1 MVEVSLTRGE
11 KKPSRLRGI
20 RLTAL
25 ILALVLLLSAWL
37 FSSRIKPVIV
47 SMADSGVADLITVYV
62 DGVVTRLMDEG
73 EIQYSDLIIF
83 DKDDEGRISALTTNM
98 VGVNRLKASITAAV
112 LDELTALE
120 YTDIHIPIGSILG
133 GSIFL
138 GKGPKIPI
146 TLLSCTNIYTYFTS
160 EFVTAGINQTKHSIV
175 LHVDVSLDI
184 LVAGG
189 AVSSV
194 VKNQVNVAET
204 IIVGIVPEAYAS
216 LG

>member
-1 MVEVSLTRGE
+1 MIEVSLTTRNR
-11 KKPSRLRGI
+11 KRLIKRRI
-20 RLTAL
+20 KTVFIIA
-25 ILALVLLLSAWL
+25 VLLLVSFMWFFSA
-37 FSSRIKPVIV
+37 RIKPVIV
-47 SMADSGVADLITVYV
+47 SMADSGVADMITVYV
-62 DGVVTRLMDEG
+62 DGVVTQLMDGGHIEYN
-73 EIQYSDLIIF
+73 ELVNF
-83 DKDDEGRISALTTNM
+83 EKDEQGRISALVTNM
-98 VGVNRLKASITAAV
+98 VGVNKLKASITSAV

-120 YTDIHIPIGSILG
+120 YTNIYIPLGSILG
-133 GSIFL
+133 DSVFL

-160 EFVTAGINQTKHSIV
+160 EFSSAGINQTKHSIV

-189 AVSSV
+189 TVSSV

-204 IIVGIVPEAYAS
+204 IIVGVVPNAYAS

>member
-1 MVEVSLTRGE
+1 MIEVSLTTR
-11 KKPSRLRGI
+11 SRKRVIMSRI
-20 RLTAL
+20 RAVVLVVL
-25 ILALVLLLSAWL
+25 IVSAAVTWL
-37 FSSRIKPVIV
+37 FSARIKPVIV

-62 DGVVTRLMDEG
+62 DGVVTQLMDGGHIEYN
-73 EIQYSDLIIF
+73 ELVSF
-83 DKDDEGRISALTTNM
+83 EKDEQGRISALVTNM
-98 VGVNRLKASITAAV
+98 VGVNKLKASITSAV

-120 YTDIHIPIGSILG
+120 YTNIYIPIGSIIG
-133 GSIFL
+133 GSVFL

-146 TLLSCTNIYTYFTS
+146 TLLSCTNIFTYFTS
-160 EFVTAGINQTKHSIV
+160 EFSSAGINQTKHSIV

-189 AVSSV
+189 TVSSV

-204 IIVGIVPEAYAS
+204 IIVGVVPDAYAS